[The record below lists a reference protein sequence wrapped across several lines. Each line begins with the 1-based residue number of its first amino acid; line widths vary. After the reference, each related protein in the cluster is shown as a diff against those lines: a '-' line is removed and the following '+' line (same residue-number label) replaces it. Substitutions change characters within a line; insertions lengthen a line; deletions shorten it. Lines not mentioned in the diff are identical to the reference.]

1 MTVSGLSDT
10 VFCFSRPCECPL
22 YTAPRNNY
30 YLPVCGVYRSWYVDC
45 LKTQLPRLLRPQ
57 DTFTIELCKAI
68 NSFVSKTFLFETSPS
83 FLIFPEQH
91 GYRLVSKL
99 VSKSK
104 FQNLANAMS
113 FDTISRCQPRNRRK
127 NSP

>member
-68 NSFVSKTFLFETSPS
+68 NSFVSKTFVSDTACCYLFNIRMLPK
-83 FLIFPEQH
+83 Q
-91 GYRLVSKL
+91 VSHL
-99 VSKSK
+99 NPVL
-104 FQNLANAMS
+104 QLQLA
-113 FDTISRCQPRNRRK
+113 
-127 NSP
+127 